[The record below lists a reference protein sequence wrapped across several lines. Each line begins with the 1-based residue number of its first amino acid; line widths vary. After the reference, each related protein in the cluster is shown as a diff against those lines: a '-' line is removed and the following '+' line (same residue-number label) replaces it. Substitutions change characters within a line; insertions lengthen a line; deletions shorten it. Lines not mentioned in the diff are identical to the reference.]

1 MNKLIRTLCAIP
13 AVAVAALALAAA
25 PAARAQ
31 LTVKPYRIIA
41 PSSPGGILDQTS
53 RVVAKALS
61 EALGQPVIV
70 ENVAGAGGT
79 LGIQTMLRAQPDG
92 HTLVMGS
99 LGPNSANYALQPN
112 LPYKAEDLA
121 PVIHVLN
128 MPNVLI
134 ASPKLGVKTLAD
146 LQRVAASRPQGLFM
160 AVSTSGSSG
169 HLSGELMKSR
179 AGFQATNVIYKGAS
193 PAMLDLIGGQ
203 VDIMVDNMITALPQ
217 IRGGK
222 VVPIAVTTRVRAA
235 ELPDVPTL
243 AESGIPDMDVAVWL
257 GLFAS
262 SKVPP
267 AVVNEL
273 NAQLQKV
280 LAQADVKQFLALQG
294 GVAVGG
300 SASDFR
306 DFVGRETTRWTAVIR
321 AGNLKPD

>member
-1 MNKLIRTLCAIP
+1 MKKLIRTLCALP
-13 AVAVAALALAAA
+13 ALAALALATA
-25 PAARAQ
+25 PAANAQ
-31 LTVKPYRIIA
+31 LAAKPFRIIA

-61 EALGQPVIV
+61 EAIGQPVIV

-79 LGIQTMLRAQPDG
+79 LGIQAMLRSQPDG

-134 ASPKLGVKTLAD
+134 ASPKLGVQTMAD
-146 LQRVAASRPQGLFM
+146 LKRVAASRPQGLFM

-169 HLSGELMKSR
+169 HLSGELIKSR
-179 AGFQATNVIYKGAS
+179 AGFEATNVIYKGAS
-193 PAMLDLIGGQ
+193 PALVDLMGGQ

-222 VVPIAVTTRVRAA
+222 VVPIAVTTRTRAP
-235 ELPDVPTL
+235 ELPNVPTL
-243 AESGIPDMDVAVWL
+243 VEAGVPDVDVAVWL
-257 GLFAS
+257 GLFVS

-267 AVVNEL
+267 SVVNEL

-280 LAQADVKQFLALQG
+280 LAQPDVKQVLAQQG